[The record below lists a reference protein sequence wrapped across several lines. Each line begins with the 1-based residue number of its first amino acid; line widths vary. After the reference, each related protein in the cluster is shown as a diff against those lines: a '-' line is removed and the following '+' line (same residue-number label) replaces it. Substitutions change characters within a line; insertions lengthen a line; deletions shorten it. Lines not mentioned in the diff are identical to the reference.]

1 MTDIIT
7 QLKNPKT
14 VNYQRLKK
22 DILSDQFTWYYN
34 SSVNYKENGLLKN
47 QKIPVPY
54 NEIPFFSHSVI
65 GRPLPGHNYS
75 TIRDKY
81 ISEFQKVFDE
91 IFSYNKLEL
100 NCFYRMNVNLVQP
113 TKDQLKIPFHTD
125 HPWPHKNILIYL
137 TNAGGET
144 ICEDESF
151 NPSEDDIITFSGYPE
166 KHCHKTS
173 IEKNRIVIVATYI

>member
-91 IFSYNKLEL
+91 IFSYNNDISFTHWL
-100 NCFYRMNVNLVQP
+100 RRSVNSP
-113 TKDQLKIPFHTD
+113 R
-125 HPWPHKNILIYL
+125 
-137 TNAGGET
+137 
-144 ICEDESF
+144 C
-151 NPSEDDIITFSGYPE
+151 
-166 KHCHKTS
+166 
-173 IEKNRIVIVATYI
+173 NRRKRGFGKKRVVKRCRCKSKE